1 MKVKLRSLRTLLPSK
16 KFGRR
21 NKKKSPPA
29 EHTAPASNDLLSQDE
44 DSSDDTAPTEP
55 PSPDRAKYEASSDNN
70 SADLPPCEAEAEAE
84 EVKGGTDDT
93 SDANAREFL
102 PKITEEKVGA
112 DDEDVL
118 KDLKILEGKQEKTN
132 RNAFHVN
139 TIEGEAGIEL
149 KMDEGEKKNTGKEV
163 DNDAAACRIKTLLQ
177 NAYGKQCFSGN
188 ELESKS
194 QVLLERYA
202 GREALLFAVL
212 EHKSKDRKE
221 ALTDVDASEDVVQ
234 EPSVNIIVSNNSVDV
249 DSDLSTVRIRND
261 SHATEFHNLISIVS
275 NDLDNSPPATTELPT
290 ASATAPNEDNGNDI
304 VAAELRT
311 VPTEDD
317 DNSIVELNRIGT
329 KDYERL
335 LTPTR
340 PLARGGGGER
350 SELTEI
356 SGASTSMVSEY
367 SLAGSCT
374 DVDEE
379 DVYDDQSLNTEDE
392 DNGYDARCDAGCY
405 AMEEHPVVARLDKMV
420 GKTTACDPSPDI
432 DRIDDAAVDAAAG
445 CSPMGCID
453 E

>member
-1 MKVKLRSLRTLLPSK
+1 MKVKLRSLRSLLPSK
-16 KFGRR
+16 KIGSIGRR
-21 NKKKSPPA
+21 NRKNSPPA
-29 EHTAPASNDLLSQDE
+29 EHEAPASNDLLGEDE
-44 DSSDDTAPTEP
+44 SSSDGTAPTEP
-55 PSPDRAKYEASSDNN
+55 PSPDRAKYEASSDDN
-70 SADLPPCEAEAEAE
+70 SADQPPCEAEAEAE

-112 DDEDVL
+112 DDESNEDIL
-118 KDLKILEGKQEKTN
+118 EDLKNLEGKQEKTN

-149 KMDEGEKKNTGKEV
+149 KMDEEEKKNTGKEV

-177 NAYGKQCFSGN
+177 NAYGEQCFSGD

-221 ALTDVDASEDVVQ
+221 AQTDVDASEDVVQ

-261 SHATEFHNLISIVS
+261 GRA
-275 NDLDNSPPATTELPT
+275 TELPT

-304 VAAELRT
+304 VATELRT

-317 DNSIVELNRIGT
+317 DDSIVELNRIGT

-350 SELTEI
+350 SELTEF

-379 DVYDDQSLNTEDE
+379 DVYDDPSLNTEDE
-392 DNGYDARCDAGCY
+392 DNDYDARCDAGCY
-405 AMEEHPVVARLDKMV
+405 AIEEHPVVARLDKMV
-420 GKTTACDPSPDI
+420 GKTTACDPSPAI
-432 DRIDDAAVDAAAG
+432 DRIDDAAIDAAAG

>member
-1 MKVKLRSLRTLLPSK
+1 MKVKLRSLRSLLPSK
-16 KFGRR
+16 KIGRK

-29 EHTAPASNDLLSQDE
+29 EHEAPASNDLLGEDE
-44 DSSDDTAPTEP
+44 SSSGDTAPTEP
-55 PSPDRAKYEASSDNN
+55 PSPDRAKYEASSDDN
-70 SADLPPCEAEAEAE
+70 SADQPPCEAE

-112 DDEDVL
+112 DDESNEDVVE
-118 KDLKILEGKQEKTN
+118 DLKFLGGTQEKTN
-132 RNAFHVN
+132 RNAFRVN
-139 TIEGEAGIEL
+139 IIEGEAGIEL
-149 KMDEGEKKNTGKEV
+149 KMDEEEKKNTGKEV
-163 DNDAAACRIKTLLQ
+163 DNDAAACRIKALLQ
-177 NAYGKQCFSGN
+177 NAYGEQFFSGN

-212 EHKSKDRKE
+212 EHKSKDRNE
-221 ALTDVDASEDVVQ
+221 AQTDADASEDVVQ
-234 EPSVNIIVSNNSVDV
+234 EPSANSIVSNNTVDV

-261 SHATEFHNLISIVS
+261 GHA
-275 NDLDNSPPATTELPT
+275 TELPT
-290 ASATAPNEDNGNDI
+290 ASATAPDEDNGNDI
-304 VAAELRT
+304 VATELRT

-350 SELTEI
+350 SELTET
-356 SGASTSMVSEY
+356 SGASTSMFSEN

-379 DVYDDQSLNTEDE
+379 DVYDNQTLNTEDE
-392 DNGYDARCDAGCY
+392 DNGYDAGCY
-405 AMEEHPVVARLDKMV
+405 AIEEHPVVARLDKMV
-420 GKTTACDPSPDI
+420 GKTTACDPFPAI
-432 DRIDDAAVDAAAG
+432 DRIDDATVDAAGG

>member
-1 MKVKLRSLRTLLPSK
+1 MKVKLRSLRSLLPSK
-16 KFGRR
+16 KIGRR
-21 NKKKSPPA
+21 NTKKSPPA
-29 EHTAPASNDLLSQDE
+29 EHEAPASNDLLGEDE
-44 DSSDDTAPTEP
+44 SSSGDTAPTEP
-55 PSPDRAKYEASSDNN
+55 PSPDRVKYEASSDDN
-70 SADLPPCEAEAEAE
+70 SADQPPCEAE
-84 EVKGGTDDT
+84 EVKRGTDDT
-93 SDANAREFL
+93 NDASAREFL
-102 PKITEEKVGA
+102 PKITEEKSGA
-112 DDEDVL
+112 DDESNEDIL
-118 KDLKILEGKQEKTN
+118 EDLKNLEGKQETTN
-132 RNAFHVN
+132 RNAFHIN

-149 KMDEGEKKNTGKEV
+149 KMDEEEKKKEV
-163 DNDAAACRIKTLLQ
+163 DNDTTVCRIKTLLQ
-177 NAYGKQCFSGN
+177 NAYGEQCFSGD

-221 ALTDVDASEDVVQ
+221 AQTDVDASEDDVQ

-249 DSDLSTVRIRND
+249 DSDLSTVRIRNYGR
-261 SHATEFHNLISIVS
+261 A
-275 NDLDNSPPATTELPT
+275 TELPT
-290 ASATAPNEDNGNDI
+290 ASAPAPNEDKGNDI
-304 VAAELRT
+304 VATELRT

-350 SELTEI
+350 SELTEA
-356 SGASTSMVSEY
+356 SGASTSMFSEN

-379 DVYDDQSLNTEDE
+379 DVYDNQTLNTEDE

-405 AMEEHPVVARLDKMV
+405 AIEEHPVVAQLDKMV
-420 GKTTACDPSPDI
+420 GKTTACDPSPAI